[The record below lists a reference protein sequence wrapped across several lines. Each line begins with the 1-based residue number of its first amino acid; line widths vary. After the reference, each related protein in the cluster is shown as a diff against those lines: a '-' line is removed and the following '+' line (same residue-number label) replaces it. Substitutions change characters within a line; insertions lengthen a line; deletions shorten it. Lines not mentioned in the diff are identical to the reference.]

1 MKKNTLIL
9 YPAWRDT
16 LFTPKLHFCLKINPR
31 RFHFFLETTN
41 IKNSNDRTWK
51 QRVRKREHGFSFL
64 LIKKIQALPLAKRP
78 QTQKGIRKSFCLSR
92 ILTWKCGESG
102 TVMPPALI
110 NRVTVT
116 SCRCSVYQLYVLRA
130 KFATENNFD
139 DSTVHDMI
147 CREPFLCPKVI
158 HLYLIMN
165 WNKKNRRN

>member
-1 MKKNTLIL
+1 MIL
-9 YPAWRDT
+9 CLRQSCTFAWKSIPGDFISFSKQQT
-16 LFTPKLHFCLKINPR
+16 LKIQMIAHENK
-31 RFHFFLETTN
+31 ESEN
-41 IKNSNDRTWK
+41 VNM
-51 QRVRKREHGFSFL
+51 VFL

-92 ILTWKCGESG
+92 ILTWKCGEIG

-165 WNKKNRRN
+165 WNKKKSKKLSNNES